1 MMDPENKSFIETQF
15 PVSKLS
21 KESYK
26 ERKANLGQTLTGLGK
41 WWGRK
46 PLVLVR
52 AALLGLLLPATADPR
67 RDREIFLRLMTMDE
81 EGLWRRKSKNIPL
94 KELYARLSEKE
105 REGWFTRTS
114 TPDKPKYR
122 QDIKAKDKLD
132 LQRLV
137 FQSLS
142 YDDKLE
148 YCLRPEHLD
157 GASPEAWDEINPY
170 LGTSAQS
177 LPELIRQ
184 LGERRFGHVPR
195 VGDVFCG
202 GGSIPF
208 EAARLGCDVY
218 ASDLSPVAVLLTW
231 AALNIVGGGPE
242 VAQKVRAAQEK
253 VYAVVDRQVTEWQIE
268 HNEQGWRADAYL
280 YCLETRCPEC
290 GVMVPLASS
299 WVIGEGTKT
308 IAVLKLDEQNKR
320 FDIHIKSGVSAQEV
334 EEAKKSGTVKGN
346 SLHCPVSTCKQPTP
360 FTMLRGDRRT
370 RKGAQYGLRLWEN
383 DDLVPRPEDVFQERL
398 YCIRWV
404 ETYIEDGK
412 EKTRRHYRAPDAH
425 DLERETKVLALL
437 RERFHDWQDKGY
449 LPSRPIEPGDETTR
463 LMRERGWTYWHH
475 LFNTRQLLAG
485 GLFFETMISLSQKN
499 KIELA
504 GTLLGTGIAID
515 YNSRLSRCH
524 TAAANEG
531 IVENALYNQ
540 AFNTMIT
547 YGCRPVSKISNT
559 FFIKI
564 KSCDL
569 KNKLFVEVKDVRII
583 DFENDIWI
591 TDPSYA
597 DAINYHELSE
607 FYLSWYEKLLS
618 QVFPEWAIDSKRAL
632 AITGKDENFRHNMVA
647 AYRNLTAHMPDDG
660 YQVVM
665 FTHQDVK
672 VWADLALILWAAGL
686 RVTAAWTIGTET
698 ESSLKQGNYVQGTV
712 LLVLRKRTSQDT
724 AFRDEISVLIED
736 EVKAQL
742 DSMLALDDQEDP
754 NFGDTDYQLA
764 AYAAALRVLTQY
776 QKIEDLDIEHELSRP
791 RLRGETSP
799 IEEIIQEAVQTA
811 CDYLIP
817 KGFDAQVWKQLT
829 PEERFYLKGLE
840 LESHGEQRVGVY
852 QELARGFGVREYQPF
867 LATTQANQTR
877 CKTASEFGNRNLGGD
892 GFGNSLVRQA
902 LFAVREAARTR
913 EAASG
918 RSWLKTELPDYWNQ
932 RKRLVVV
939 LNYLATMALKLESW
953 RQDGEAARLVAGA
966 VENDHI

>member
-81 EGLWRRKSKNIPL
+81 AGLWRRKSKNIPL

-122 QDIKAKDKLD
+122 QAIKAKDKLD

-157 GASPEAWDEINPY
+157 GPSPEAWDEINPY

-218 ASDLSPVAVLLTW
+218 ASDLSPVAALLTW

-242 VAQKVRAAQEK
+242 VAQKVREAQEK
-253 VYAVVDRQVTEWQIE
+253 VYAAVDSQVTAWGIE

-280 YCLETRCPEC
+280 YCIETQCPEC
-290 GVMVPLASS
+290 GVMVPLAPS

-308 IAVLKLDEQNKR
+308 IAVMEFNEPEQR
-320 FDIHIKSGVSAQEV
+320 FDLRIRSGVSAKEMDA
-334 EEAKKSGTVKGN
+334 AKKAGTVKSN
-346 SLHCPVSTCKQPTP
+346 SLHCPACKKSTP
-360 FTMLRGDRRT
+360 FTMLRSDRRT
-370 RKGAQYGLRLWEN
+370 GEGTQYGLRLWEN

-412 EKTRRHYRAPDAH
+412 EKTHRYYRPPEGPDI
-425 DLERETKVLALL
+425 EREASVLTLL
-437 RERFHDWQDKGY
+437 RERFHDWQAKGY
-449 LPSRPIEPGDETTR
+449 LPSSPIEPGEKTDEPIRT
-463 LMRERGWTYWHH
+463 RGWTCWHH
-475 LFNTRQLLAG
+475 LFNPRQLLIN
-485 GLFFETMISLSQKN
+485 GLFSYEAALCSLPDKESFVGFLLGASRCYDYNAKLSRWHSHGANEKSEQVFSN
-499 KIELA
+499 QALN
-504 GTLLGTGIAID
+504 TLLNYGVRTT
-515 YNSRLSRCH
+515 LSLK
-524 TAAANEG
+524 T
-531 IVENALYNQ
+531 
-540 AFNTMIT
+540 
-547 YGCRPVSKISNT
+547 S
-559 FFIKI
+559 FFIDCPI
-564 KSCDL
+564 MDFDGFSE
-569 KNKLFVEVKDVRII
+569 VETADVRNISQ
-583 DFENDIWI
+583 DCHIWI

-607 FYLSWYEKLLS
+607 FFLSWYEKILQLI
-618 QVFPEWAIDSKRAL
+618 FPDWQTNSRRAL
-632 AITGKDENFRHNMVA
+632 AITGKDEHFRRSMVA
-647 AYRNLTAHMPDDG
+647 AYRNLTAHMPDNG
-660 YQVVM
+660 MQVVM

-672 VWADLALILWAAGL
+672 VWADLALILWASGL

-724 AFRDEISVLIED
+724 AYRDEISVLIEK

-799 IEEIIQEAVQTA
+799 IEEIIQDAVQTA

-817 KGFDAQVWKQLT
+817 KGFDAQAWKHLT

-840 LESHGEQRVGVY
+840 LESHGERRVGVY

-877 CKTASEFGNRNLGGD
+877 CKTATEFGNRNLGGD
-892 GFGNSLVRQA
+892 GFGSSLVRQG

-913 EAASG
+913 EATSG
-918 RSWLKTELPDYWNQ
+918 RDWLKTELPDYWNQ
-932 RKRLVVV
+932 RKKLVVV